1 MIDASQK
8 ISPSLE
14 NTLDI
19 FRSEFAGDLTFKT
32 REFHFSSNKS
42 INCCLAYMED
52 SVDKKLLNE
61 DIIKPLLNS
70 VMIKKLNPSNI
81 LDILIKD
88 VITSGDIKKTENIK
102 DAIQGIIDGYALLLI
117 DKVSECLL
125 LNVLEL
131 KTRSIE
137 EPPSESLIRGPREGF
152 TESININISMIRRK
166 IKTSELKFKFIELGT
181 KSKTKIAVSYIE
193 SVALAPIVN
202 EVFTR
207 LQNINM
213 DGIID
218 SNYIE
223 ELISDEPNFFM
234 KTVGSSQRPDVISSK
249 LLEGRIAILCD
260 GTPEILTVPY
270 LFIENL
276 QSPEDYYNNY
286 IYMSFNRILRWASF
300 FLTTSVPAIY
310 VALVNFHQELIPT
323 QLIVSLAAARQ
334 NVPLPTVVEAFSMML
349 FYEILREAGAR
360 SPKQIGEA
368 LSIVGALVLGDAAV
382 NAKFISAPIV
392 IITGVT
398 GITGLAVPKVL
409 SLVIVRIIFLALAAC
424 LGLYGYIFGVI
435 ALTLYLM
442 SIRSFGVTYMER
454 VGIGPINVQYLKD
467 TAIRMPIA
475 KMKTRPNSISNNIF
489 RNRTQKNKK
498 E

>member
-1 MIDASQK
+1 
-8 ISPSLE
+8 
-14 NTLDI
+14 
-19 FRSEFAGDLTFKT
+19 
-32 REFHFSSNKS
+32 
-42 INCCLAYMED
+42 
-52 SVDKKLLNE
+52 
-61 DIIKPLLNS
+61 
-70 VMIKKLNPSNI
+70 
-81 LDILIKD
+81 
-88 VITSGDIKKTENIK
+88 
-102 DAIQGIIDGYALLLI
+102 
-117 DKVSECLL
+117 
-125 LNVLEL
+125 
-131 KTRSIE
+131 
-137 EPPSESLIRGPREGF
+137 
-152 TESININISMIRRK
+152 MIRRK

-213 DGIID
+213 DGVID

-234 KTVGSSQRPDVISSK
+234 KTVVSSQRPDVISSK

-286 IYMSFNRILRWASF
+286 IYMSFNRLLRWASF

-323 QLIVSLAAARQ
+323 QLIVSLSAARQ

-454 VGIGPINVQYLKD
+454 VGVGPINLQYLKD